1 MPKTGQ
7 TVAQAN
13 RALRQE
19 ATREWLSKKCTAQH
33 LVDNLKKIEGLNPES
48 DTFKNELD
56 KYKEANAQRIKL
68 LGYYLPALKGVEV
81 SGEGGGQLVVNL
93 TDYKK

>member
-1 MPKTGQ
+1 MSNSVKDR
-7 TVAQAN
+7 N
-13 RALRQE
+13 RAIRQE
-19 ATREWLSKKCTAQH
+19 ALRESLIERGRLQY
-33 LVDNLKKIEGLNPES
+33 LFDNLKKIEELNPES

-68 LGYYLPALKGVEV
+68 LGYYLPTLKGVEV